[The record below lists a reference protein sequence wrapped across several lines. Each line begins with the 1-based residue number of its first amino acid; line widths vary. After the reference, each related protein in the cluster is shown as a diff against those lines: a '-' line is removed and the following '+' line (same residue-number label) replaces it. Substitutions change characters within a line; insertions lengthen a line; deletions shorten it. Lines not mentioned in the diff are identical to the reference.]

1 MGQALHQCPVLP
13 THNPLLVLQVA
24 KGYPNAR
31 EALLLTSNFVLGEL
45 AKVDIK
51 AGGKAPFAFNQTGF
65 VSALKQEV
73 VLAAACQFGR
83 GLLPAQQV
91 MLWS

>member
-1 MGQALHQCPVLP
+1 MHWCPALLA
-13 THNPLLVLQVA
+13 HNSLLVLQVA
-24 KGYPNAR
+24 KSYPNAR

-65 VSALKQEV
+65 VSSLKQEV
-73 VLAAACQFGR
+73 VMAAACHSVETS
-83 GLLPAQQV
+83 LLPA
-91 MLWS
+91 

>member
-1 MGQALHQCPVLP
+1 M
-13 THNPLLVLQVA
+13 A
-24 KGYPNAR
+24 KSYPNAR

-65 VSALKQEV
+65 VSSLKQEV
-73 VLAAACQFGR
+73 VLAAVRGPHFALNHTPKWLGSACVACLTAKCSQHD
-83 GLLPAQQV
+83 P
-91 MLWS
+91 